1 MRVMEALLKKK
12 LDVFKREFPSIFRSK
27 TDADCDWLP
36 AFYLRAFYF
45 KDGFSVRAAK
55 DALCGEAYDGGF
67 DAVFA
72 NPDRS
77 ENEVVIVQSKCYE
90 HAIRVDGLEAEL
102 RKIGTSLKQFQRGGM
117 SKRAESVKEAYSRAV
132 SECEDSHSVR
142 YAIDIVTSWMP
153 TSDRQRA
160 VLDAV
165 AAEYLEKLK
174 RLNVS
179 RISLIYGD
187 QLLDQA
193 ESWNEEKALVDH
205 DVFRWY
211 KKDGV
216 LRYQGSVIVN
226 LRASS
231 LREVYRRR
239 QKEVLG
245 LNLRYHVK
253 RNTMQKDVDSK
264 IENTIRNCADK
275 FWFLNNGIM
284 IICRDVRLN
293 RGGSLDLFDYS
304 IVNGGQTTYNI
315 NDHWLDCSV
324 DDFAVTCKIV
334 CLPDIKKSI
343 GMKFAQNIAVSANSQ
358 KPINEA
364 SLIANNREQ
373 VRLGSALADHNIC
386 YIRKEGDKP
395 GFKEYKYRANIEDIG
410 KLGLAGILMMPMEA
424 RNKTKLMFADPYYER
439 IFRKERARM
448 FRDLLVIRDAYIA
461 FRKEVGNRKKKPSW
475 CRDHDE
481 WRIASYGLT
490 FVISSLVFCIRTIER
505 DIAWGDLKGMG
516 EEPKKYAKVASD
528 QMQVDRFLSDDIA
541 EGVCPYDFNPIFR
554 KLISIMY
561 DAYQNSAS
569 DNDGEEMFD
578 AFLKRREVFLKYIAP
593 MLRKACG
600 EERFRSTIAMLMR

>member
-1 MRVMEALLKKK
+1 VEAILKKK
-12 LDVFKREFPSIFRSK
+12 LDAFKREYPSIFRSK
-27 TDADCDWLP
+27 TAADCDWLP

-45 KDGFSVRAAK
+45 KDGFNVRAAK

-90 HAIRVDGLEAEL
+90 YAIRADGLEAEL
-102 RKIGTSLKQFQRGGM
+102 RKIGTSLGQFQRGGM
-117 SKRAESVKEAYSRAV
+117 SKRAESVKEAYTRAV
-132 SECEDSHSVR
+132 AECEDPSGVR
-142 YAIDIVTSWMP
+142 YAIDVVTSWIP

-160 VLDAV
+160 VLDSV

-193 ESWNEEKALVDH
+193 EGWNEEKALVDH
-205 DVFRWY
+205 DVFQWY
-211 KKDGV
+211 KKNGI
-216 LRYQGSVIVN
+216 LKYQNSVMVN

-264 IENTIRNCADK
+264 IENTIRSRADK

-284 IICRDVRLN
+284 VICREVKLN
-293 RGGSLDLFDYS
+293 RDGSLELFDYS

-315 NDHWLDCSV
+315 NDHWLDRNE

-334 CLPDIKKSI
+334 CLPDLKKAP
-343 GMKFAQNIAVSANSQ
+343 GMRFAQNIAVSANSQ

-373 VRLGSALADHNIC
+373 VRLGTALADHDIC

-395 GFKEYKYRANIEDIG
+395 GFKEFKYRANIEDIG
-410 KLGLAGILMMPMEA
+410 KLGLAGILLMPMEA

-439 IFRKERARM
+439 IFRKEYARL

-461 FRKEVGNRKKKPSW
+461 FRKEIGNRKNKPSW

-490 FVISSLVFCIRTIER
+490 FVMSSYVFCVRTIAH
-505 DIAWGDLKGMG
+505 DIAWGELRGTG
-516 EEPKKYAKVASD
+516 EEPKRYAKIASD
-528 QMQVDRFLSDDIA
+528 LKRVDRFLADEIA
-541 EGVCPYDFNPIFR
+541 EGVRNFDFDSIFR
-554 KLISIMY
+554 KLISIIY
-561 DAYQNSAS
+561 DGYQASANKS
-569 DNDGEEMFD
+569 DGEEMFD
-578 AFLKRREVFLKYIAP
+578 AFLKRREAFLKYVAP
-593 MLRKACG
+593 RLRKVCC
-600 EERFRSTIAMLMR
+600 EKRFKSTLATVSR